1 MPNQIVLELTVTKRK
16 YNTMSKKL
24 IYGGIEVT
32 PNDPRLP
39 EILASIVE
47 LIQKSMGKQIVRH
60 PRFCEGTMKSVE
72 EQVKPNAVLRIE
84 GISEL
89 LTDLDQPLNP
99 DQIFAFSYKD
109 TLHINKK
116 GMTIGECIKQPGFKV
131 VDDKGD

>member
-1 MPNQIVLELTVTKRK
+1 
-16 YNTMSKKL
+16 MSKKL
-24 IYGGIEVT
+24 IYGGVEVT

-47 LIQKSMGKQIVRH
+47 LVQKSMGEQIVKH

-99 DQIFAFSYKD
+99 DQIFAFSYRD

-131 VDDKGD
+131 VDDEGD

>member
-1 MPNQIVLELTVTKRK
+1 
-16 YNTMSKKL
+16 MSKKL

-32 PNDPRLP
+32 PSDPRLP

-60 PRFCEGTMKSVE
+60 PRFCEGTMKNVE

-89 LTDLDQPLNP
+89 LTDLDQPLNS

-131 VDDKGD
+131 VDDEGD